1 MTQTATT
8 TMKASIIRQWGGPE
22 VVEYGDI
29 ERPEPKDGQIL
40 VRVEA
45 CALNHLDIF
54 VRRGLP
60 GVKLDLP
67 HISGGDIVGVVAGA
81 SSDEGEALIGQRV
94 LLQPI
99 VGHGILGEHYH
110 GGLAEY
116 VVAPAENAIPLSD
129 DDAPYHR
136 FAALPVAYGTA
147 HRMMFTRGRVTK
159 DETVVILG
167 ATGGVGVACL
177 QFAVQAGARAIVCSS
192 SDEKLERLREI
203 GAWETINVSRD
214 DVGKKLKEL
223 TDGGPDVI
231 VDYQGKETWPTTIRA
246 ARRGGR
252 ILTCGATTGFEATT
266 DLRYVWARELD
277 ILGSNGW
284 VREDLDAVVEMVRK
298 GEVDPPIHGVFPLS
312 RATDAVA
319 ELEERR
325 AFGKVIVVP
334 DALYE
339 G

>member
-1 MTQTATT
+1 MSETTTRT
-8 TMKASIIRQWGGPE
+8 TMKAAIIREWGGPE

-29 ERPEPKDGQIL
+29 ERPVPRDGQIL

-67 HISGGDIVGVVAGA
+67 HISGGDIVGVVEQG

-99 VGHGILGEHYH
+99 IGHGILGEHYH

-116 VVAPAENAIPLSD
+116 VVAPAENAIPLAD
-129 DDAPYHR
+129 GDAPFER

-147 HRMMFTRGRVTK
+147 HRMMYTRGRVAK

-177 QFAVQAGARAIVCSS
+177 EFAVRVGARAIVCSG
-192 SDEKLERLREI
+192 SDEKLERLRAM
-203 GAWETINVSRD
+203 GAAETININTEDFRT
-214 DVGKKLKEL
+214 KLKEL

-231 VDYQGKETWPTTIRA
+231 VDYQGKETWPTTVRSV
-246 ARRGGR
+246 RVGGR

-284 VREDLDAVVEMVRK
+284 VREDLDAVVDMVRK
-298 GEVDPPIHGVFPLS
+298 GEIDPPIHGVYKLS
-312 RATDAVA
+312 QYHQAVA

-334 DALYE
+334 DSV
-339 G
+339 

>member
-1 MTQTATT
+1 
-8 TMKASIIRQWGGPE
+8 MKAAIITEWGGPE

-29 ERPEPKDGQIL
+29 DRPEPRDGQIL

-67 HISGGDIVGVVAGA
+67 HISGGDIVGVVEEA
-81 SSDEGEALIGQRV
+81 SSEAGEALIGQRV

-99 VGHGILGEHYH
+99 IGNGILGEHYW

-116 VVAPAENAIPLSD
+116 VVAPAENAIPLAD
-129 DDAPYHR
+129 EDAPFER

-147 HRMMFTRGRVTK
+147 HRMMYTRGRVK
-159 DETVVILG
+159 ADETVVILG
-167 ATGGVGVACL
+167 ASGGVGVACL
-177 QFAVQAGARAIVCSS
+177 EFAVRAGARAIVCSS
-192 SDEKLERLREI
+192 SDEKLERLVAL
-203 GAWETINVSRD
+203 GAAETINVAEQDFRTR
-214 DVGKKLKEL
+214 LKEL

-231 VDYQGKETWPTTIRA
+231 VDYQGKSTWPTTIRSV
-246 ARRGGR
+246 RPGGR
-252 ILTCGATTGFEATT
+252 VLTCGATTGFEATT

-277 ILGSNGW
+277 IIGSNGW
-284 VREDLDAVVEMVRK
+284 MPEDLEAVVTMVRN
-298 GEVDPPIHGVFPLS
+298 GEIEPPIHAVLPLS
-312 RATDAVA
+312 KAKEAVA

-334 DALYE
+334 DAA
-339 G
+339 